1 MAETPEPELFELSMH
16 GGAPERRY
24 RRLRPDI
31 EKLPWDLF
39 RPGRPSEATLA
50 AARRGWTEAALQ
62 EYASADAHAVMLR
75 ALVRARA
82 PLDLSAV
89 VSRFPLDELAHAE
102 LCARMAGLLGGG
114 APIAYEPNR
123 LYPTPKVGQRP
134 AEIEAAELVLWN
146 CCVSESWAYPVLAGL
161 WEAERDPLLRP
172 LRGRIA
178 RDEAA
183 HGQFGWI
190 FLDWLDPEP
199 DDRALLAPVAAKAV
213 RAIQANLEATA
224 RMSDGAFGPLAPLG
238 GLDKAGY
245 LALATAAL
253 RERVIEPLAA
263 RGLAPA
269 K

>member
-1 MAETPEPELFELSMH
+1 MALPDEPELFELSMH

-24 RRLRPDI
+24 RRLRPDVDR
-31 EKLPWDLF
+31 LPWDSF
-39 RPGRPSEATLA
+39 RPGRQSEATLA

-114 APIAYEPNR
+114 APVAYEPNK
-123 LYPTPKVGQRP
+123 LYPSHKAGQRP
-134 AEIEAAELVLWN
+134 AELEAAELVLWN
-146 CCVSESWAYPVLAGL
+146 CCVSESWAHQVLSGL
-161 WEAERDPLLRP
+161 WEAERDPLMRP

-178 RDEAA
+178 KDEAA

-199 DDRALLAPVAAKAV
+199 GDRALLAQAAAKAV
-213 RAIQANLEATA
+213 RAVKANIEATI
-224 RMSDGAFGPLAPLG
+224 RRPEVDFGPLTPLG
-238 GLDKAGY
+238 GLGKSGY
-245 LALATAAL
+245 IELANDAPQQRVLA
-253 RERVIEPLAA
+253 PLAA
-263 RGLAPA
+263 RSLAVE
-269 K
+269 